1 MAIPAERDAFPH
13 TALPKVAV
21 SSATPALWENNGK
34 KTAVP
39 TSGRATQIEPH
50 THGKI
55 SSTTLGTF
63 CFHTHFELMS
73 REMKMANSNTP
84 KSESEKQLAHEAE
97 MNRARDQE
105 RARSDGAGAEDR
117 EKRQRATNPA
127 LMPKG
132 DPASMA

>member
-1 MAIPAERDAFPH
+1 
-13 TALPKVAV
+13 
-21 SSATPALWENNGK
+21 
-34 KTAVP
+34 
-39 TSGRATQIEPH
+39 
-50 THGKI
+50 
-55 SSTTLGTF
+55 
-63 CFHTHFELMS
+63 
-73 REMKMANSNTP
+73 MANSNTP

-117 EKRQRATNPA
+117 EKRQRAMNPA